1 MFWRFLP
8 SDDEVLEAKKK
19 KKKGTQAILILE
31 KLLNIKKIE
40 GPCLTEVEIG
50 KFINQSVVKL
60 GS

>member
-8 SDDEVLEAKKK
+8 SDDEVLEAK